1 MSCCHYQPTGDGFDS
16 AFTVD
21 ASRITFGR
29 GCLAELGQRA
39 AALGMTRVA
48 LCSDAT
54 VAQLSIFDTAQRSLR
69 AAGLDVVPYTDA
81 HVEPTDESF
90 RRAAEFATE
99 AKPDGYV
106 SVGGGSVI
114 DTAKAANLYA
124 SHPADFLSYVNA
136 PVGDGTPVPGPLAPH
151 IACPTT

>member
-1 MSCCHYQPTGDGFDS
+1 MSCCHYQTVGDGSDT

-29 GCLAELGQRA
+29 GCLGELGDRA

-48 LCSDAT
+48 LFSDET
-54 VAQLSIFDTAQRSLR
+54 VSGLSVFDTAQRSLR
-69 AAGLDVVPYTDA
+69 AAGIDVISYTDV

-90 RRAAEFATE
+90 TRAAVFASE

-106 SVGGGSVI
+106 SVGGGFGDRHRQGGQPVC
-114 DTAKAANLYA
+114 
-124 SHPADFLSYVNA
+124 HP
-136 PVGDGTPVPGPLAPH
+136 PG
-151 IACPTT
+151 